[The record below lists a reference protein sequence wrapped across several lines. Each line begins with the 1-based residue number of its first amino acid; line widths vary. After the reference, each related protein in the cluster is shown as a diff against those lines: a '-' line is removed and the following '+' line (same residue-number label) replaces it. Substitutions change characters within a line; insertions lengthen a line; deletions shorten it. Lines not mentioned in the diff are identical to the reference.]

1 MLFINFN
8 ILSLSNACWELAR
21 TGFGKFFHV
30 FNAVEVTNSCTKDQN
45 VFPKK
50 KKKKKF
56 LIEYCWVLIIYFTQ
70 VRYDARCLHHNFRF
84 ILMQDRECNCMPV
97 RNDKVWNSNVSTNI
111 YIICY
116 KYTPP
121 QKKRVFK
128 CIIKFMNSINI
139 LRRKKSIKNN
149 IAKLRK
155 LLNTR
160 NILKSDAVY
169 HMALY
174 LYLCQYLM
182 VRFIVSI
189 SEYIIYCLDN
199 IQYILVKCKFYCIF
213 FLQFLKWKRI

>member
-1 MLFINFN
+1 MIRSE
-8 ILSLSNACWELAR
+8 IQMS
-21 TGFGKFFHV
+21 
-30 FNAVEVTNSCTKDQN
+30 Q
-45 VFPKK
+45 
-50 KKKKKF
+50 
-56 LIEYCWVLIIYFTQ
+56 LI
-70 VRYDARCLHHNFRF
+70 F
-84 ILMQDRECNCMPV
+84 ILFVTC
-97 RNDKVWNSNVSTNI
+97 I
-111 YIICY
+111 H
-116 KYTPP
+116 PP
-121 QKKRVFK
+121 PPKKRVFK

-139 LRRKKSIKNN
+139 LRRKKSIKSN

-213 FLQFLKWKRI
+213 FLQFLK

>member
-1 MLFINFN
+1 MHVGNWHVQVLE
-8 ILSLSNACWELAR
+8 S
-21 TGFGKFFHV
+21 FFTCLMGLKLQIHV
-30 FNAVEVTNSCTKDQN
+30 
-45 VFPKK
+45 PKIK
-50 KKKKKF
+50 MFFQKKKKKF

-70 VRYDARCLHHNFRF
+70 VRYDARCLHHNFRY

-116 KYTPP
+116 MYTPPP

-189 SEYIIYCLDN
+189 LEYIIYCLDN

-213 FLQFLKWKRI
+213 FCSF